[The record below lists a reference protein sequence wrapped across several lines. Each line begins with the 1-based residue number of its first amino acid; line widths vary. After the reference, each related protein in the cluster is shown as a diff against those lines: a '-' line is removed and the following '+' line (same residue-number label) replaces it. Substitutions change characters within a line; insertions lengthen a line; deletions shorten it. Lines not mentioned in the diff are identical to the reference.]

1 MHHFSW
7 IQLLVFFSLLLITT
21 KLLGSHLYKVLTPA
35 EKPALS
41 FLFAP
46 LERFTYK
53 VARID
58 PSYHH
63 GWKGYFV
70 CSVMVSLVGALF
82 FLCIVLCQGYLPL
95 NPERLAPPPFSLA
108 VNMAIGFATKTD
120 WQSYKG
126 ENTLS
131 AFSQMTALTV
141 QNFLSPAIGLCVA
154 AALVRGI
161 ASKKFSSLGNFW
173 VDFVRILYYVLLPLS
188 LLTAVF
194 CLSQGTPQNF
204 QEYTSVTTLEGSEQL
219 IVQGPI
225 ASQEA
230 VKLLGTN
237 GGGYTNANSAH
248 PYENP
253 TPLSNYVQTF
263 LMLLLPAA
271 QIYYFG
277 QCINDRKHAWSIFGA
292 VSVIFIATSLGIVF
306 MESEG
311 NPILSLFSIDS
322 FQGNMEGKEMRF
334 GIFGSSF
341 FTAASSVSSTGAISS
356 NIDSYSPLGGM
367 LALINI
373 QMGETIFG
381 GIGSG
386 LYNVLLVVII
396 SMYLAGLIAG
406 RPPEYLGK
414 KIDIFDIKMV
424 MCAVFLFIFTIL
436 SFTASAAISQWA
448 TSILENKGPHGF
460 TEILYTFS
468 SATGNNGS
476 SVLGTA
482 ADTTAYNWV
491 TSIAML
497 IGRFG
502 LMAPVLALADSL
514 NRKKV
519 HPANESTLIPSGVI
533 FTLLLMSIFIILCA
547 LSYLPSL
554 IIGPIL
560 EHLLM
565 QEGSLF

>member
-1 MHHFSW
+1 MHHFSLL
-7 IQLLVFFSLLLITT
+7 QLLVFFILLLITT
-21 KLLGSHLYKVLTPA
+21 KYLGSHLYKVLTPT
-35 EKPALS
+35 EKPAFS
-41 FLFAP
+41 FLFGP

-53 VARID
+53 IARID
-58 PSYHH
+58 PTYQH
-63 GWKGYFV
+63 GWKGYFA
-70 CSVMVSLVGALF
+70 SSLMVSLMGVLF
-82 FLCIVLCQGYLPL
+82 FLSIILCQQYLPF
-95 NPERLAPPPFSLA
+95 NPEHFTAPPLSLA
-108 VNMAIGFATKTD
+108 INMAVGFATNTD

-141 QNFLSPAIGLCVA
+141 QNFLSPAVGLCVA

-188 LLTAVF
+188 LVTAAF
-194 CLSQGTPQNF
+194 FLSQGTPQNF
-204 QEYTSVTTLEGSEQL
+204 HEYAKVTTLEGSEQL

-230 VKLLGTN
+230 IKLLGTN
-237 GGGYTNANSAH
+237 GGGYTNMNSAH

-277 QCINDRKHAWSIFGA
+277 KCINNRKHAWSIFAA
-292 VSVIFIATSLGIVF
+292 VSAIFIAASCGITL
-306 MESEG
+306 MEAQD
-311 NPILSLFSIDS
+311 NPTFSLFSISPHD
-322 FQGNMEGKEMRF
+322 GNMEGKEVRF
-334 GIFGSSF
+334 GIFGSGF
-341 FTAASSVSSTGAISS
+341 FTASSSVSSSGAISS
-356 NIDSYSPLGGM
+356 NIDSYSPIGSM

-373 QMGETIFG
+373 QLGETVFG
-381 GIGSG
+381 GVGSG
-386 LYNVLLVVII
+386 LYNILLIVII
-396 SMYLAGLIAG
+396 SVYLAGLIAG

-436 SFTASAAISQWA
+436 SFTAFASISQWA
-448 TSILENKGPHGF
+448 TSMLENKGPHGF

-468 SATGNNGS
+468 STTGNNGS
-476 SVLGTA
+476 SMLGTA
-482 ADTTAYNWV
+482 ANTTVYNSI
-491 TSIAML
+491 TSLAML

-519 HPANESTLIPSGVI
+519 HSLSESTLSSSGI
-533 FTLLLMSIFIILCA
+533 AFTLLLTGILIILCA

-554 IIGPIL
+554 IIGPVL
-560 EHLLM
+560 EHFFM
-565 QEGSLF
+565 HEGRLF